1 MNRLRR
7 SVLSRYECGMQK
19 GPLLPGIYT
28 ITNKATGRVY
38 VGQTARTFKIRWE
51 SHHSALNLGKHTA
64 VRLARSWIKDGA
76 DAFVF
81 AVQEVVPR
89 PSGMSVIDYRQ
100 LLCER
105 EQHWIDTLGAYGP
118 NGFNVAP
125 VAGSSLGHKHNAE
138 TRANMSRGQRKRGP
152 VTDETRAKLSA
163 TGKGRPKSPEWI
175 AKISAAQKGKPRP
188 YTAEMNRTRVWTP
201 EARAH
206 VSEALAPWRGVRT
219 GTKASDG
226 TRAKLRAAW
235 RRRREVDDQS
245 SLPGL

>member
-1 MNRLRR
+1 
-7 SVLSRYECGMQK
+7 MQK

-28 ITNKATGRVY
+28 ITNTLTGRVY

-51 SHHSALNLGKHTA
+51 NHYSALNLGKHTA
-64 VRLARSWIKDGA
+64 KRLVRSWARDGA
-76 DAFVF
+76 GVFVF

-89 PSGMSVIDYRQ
+89 PAGMSAIDYRQ

-118 NGFNVAP
+118 NGFNVVP
-125 VAGSSLGHKHNAE
+125 VAGSSFGHKHSAEARAKMSVGQRNKAPVTNE
-138 TRANMSRGQRKRGP
+138 TR
-152 VTDETRAKLSA
+152 TKLSA
-163 TGKGRPKSPEWI
+163 FQKGKPKSPEWS

-188 YTAEMNRTRVWTP
+188 YVAARNKARVWTA
-201 EARAH
+201 EEKAR
-206 VSEALAPWRGVRT
+206 VSEMLAPWRGSMK
-219 GTKASDG
+219 GTKSSDG

-235 RRRREVDDQS
+235 QRRRKVNGQA

>member
-1 MNRLRR
+1 
-7 SVLSRYECGMQK
+7 MQK

-28 ITNKATGRVY
+28 ITNTLTGRVY

-51 SHHSALNLGKHTA
+51 NHYSALNLGKHTA
-64 VRLARSWIKDGA
+64 KRLVRSWARDGA
-76 DAFVF
+76 AAFVF

-89 PSGMSVIDYRQ
+89 PAGMSAIDYRQ

-118 NGFNVAP
+118 NGFNVVP
-125 VAGSSLGHKHNAE
+125 VAGSSFGHKHNAE

-152 VTDETRAKLSA
+152 VTNETRAKLSA
-163 TGKGRPKSPEWI
+163 VRKGKPHTPEWS

-188 YTAEMNRTRVWTP
+188 YVAVRNKTRVWTA
-201 EARAH
+201 EEKAR
-206 VSEALAPWRGVRT
+206 VSEMLAPWRGSMK
-219 GTKASDG
+219 GTKSSDG

-235 RRRREVDDQS
+235 QRRRKVDGQA